1 MRIWVGPE
9 QLPKNARFSGLAQ
22 LRVEDS
28 VLGRVG
34 RVRAV
39 ATFDRLQRDDVL
51 APARQSL
58 ADVPDRQRAEL
69 VVIDQPRRRVI
80 WVGGVLQCL
89 LSTADGSARLRR
101 DSAQTRAHAARDLA
115 WRVDQRRRAIMRAGP
130 ARLEMLVRT
139 LRPIDVVALAS
150 FQRRTGGTEITA
162 HNWPRIEPESGRVP
176 FLNLLTSSFAHR
188 PGGQRGWVAAE
199 GGRLVGLSAARP
211 RAGGLV
217 WDAAHLLADEDTVA
231 ADLLDEVVACAAS
244 HAARRVFLEA
254 PTGGRGQDVARRAA
268 FERFTSS
275 ELYVLSPGAK
285 VERTDLFEARP
296 RLRAD
301 EQTLFQLYM
310 AAVPAPVRAAEAMT
324 LEEWSALYPG
334 RKRWQPS
341 FTGARQQYVW
351 ELGTSMVGWLEVTF
365 GQRSQFMELLVHP
378 RYEDAADR
386 LLRYAMLQVSP
397 KAPVYAVVREYQPY
411 LASALQRAGFRLAAE
426 HELFVKLLA
435 VRVREPRLVTANVVG
450 G

>member
-1 MRIWVGPE
+1 
-9 QLPKNARFSGLAQ
+9 
-22 LRVEDS
+22 
-28 VLGRVG
+28 
-34 RVRAV
+34 
-39 ATFDRLQRDDVL
+39 
-51 APARQSL
+51 
-58 ADVPDRQRAEL
+58 
-69 VVIDQPRRRVI
+69 
-80 WVGGVLQCL
+80 
-89 LSTADGSARLRR
+89 
-101 DSAQTRAHAARDLA
+101 
-115 WRVDQRRRAIMRAGP
+115 
-130 ARLEMLVRT
+130 MLVRT

-150 FQRRTGGTEITA
+150 FQRLAGGTEITA
-162 HNWPRIEPESGRVP
+162 HNWPRVEPESGRLP
-176 FLNLLTSSFAHR
+176 FLNLLTSSFGHR
-188 PGGQRGWVAAE
+188 PGGRRGWVAEE
-199 GGRLVGLSAARP
+199 GGALVGLTEARP

-217 WDAAHLLADEDTVA
+217 WDVAHLHALDGRETVA
-231 ADLLDEVVACAAS
+231 ADLLDKVVACAAS

-254 PTGGRGQDVARRAA
+254 PVRGRGHDVARRAA

-275 ELYVLSPGAK
+275 ELYVLSPGFK

-324 LEEWSALYPG
+324 LEEWGGLYPG

-341 FTGARQQYVW
+341 FTGARQQYIW

-411 LASALQRAGFRLAAE
+411 LSSALQRAGFRLAAQ

>member
-1 MRIWVGPE
+1 
-9 QLPKNARFSGLAQ
+9 
-22 LRVEDS
+22 
-28 VLGRVG
+28 
-34 RVRAV
+34 
-39 ATFDRLQRDDVL
+39 
-51 APARQSL
+51 
-58 ADVPDRQRAEL
+58 
-69 VVIDQPRRRVI
+69 
-80 WVGGVLQCL
+80 
-89 LSTADGSARLRR
+89 
-101 DSAQTRAHAARDLA
+101 
-115 WRVDQRRRAIMRAGP
+115 MRAGP

-150 FQRRTGGTEITA
+150 LQRRAGGMEITA

-176 FLNLLTSSFAHR
+176 FVNLLTSSFAHR
-188 PGGQRGWVAAE
+188 PGGQRGWVAEE
-199 GGRLVGLSAARP
+199 GGRLVGLSTARP

-217 WDAAHLLADEDTVA
+217 WDVAHLLADEDTIG

-254 PTGGRGQDVARRAA
+254 PIGGRGQDVARRAA

-386 LLRYAMLQVSP
+386 LLRYALLQVNP
-397 KAPVYAVVREYQPY
+397 KAPVYVVVREYQPY
-411 LASALQRAGFRLAAE
+411 LASALQRAGFGLAAE